1 MMLLASTSLLAQR
14 QIKDFSEATLE
25 ELSNITV
32 YTASRHVQK
41 ATEAPSSVTV
51 VTRDEIQKYGYRT
64 LADILRSVRGFD
76 ITYDRNYTYAGVR
89 GVNRP
94 ETYNSRVLLLIDGL
108 RTNNNVYE
116 QAMLGTEFPLDVDLI
131 ERVEIVRGPSSS
143 LYGTSAFFAVI
154 NVITRKAGQLNDWEI
169 SFEPASFGTYQGRVS
184 YGGQYRGLDA
194 VFSTAFYDS
203 RGQTLFFPEFN
214 SPAFSGDGELS
225 RIYIPGNLRRS
236 YQGHSHWR
244 FRYAIQ

>member
-1 MMLLASTSLLAQR
+1 MMLLATTSLLAQR

-116 QAMLGTEFPLDVDLI
+116 QAMLGTVPLG
-131 ERVEIVRGPSSS
+131 RGPDR
-143 LYGTSAFFAVI
+143 TSGNRARSQFLALRDQRFFCRNKCYYPQGGAV
-154 NVITRKAGQLNDWEI
+154 E
-169 SFEPASFGTYQGRVS
+169 
-184 YGGQYRGLDA
+184 
-194 VFSTAFYDS
+194 
-203 RGQTLFFPEFN
+203 
-214 SPAFSGDGELS
+214 
-225 RIYIPGNLRRS
+225 
-236 YQGHSHWR
+236 
-244 FRYAIQ
+244 